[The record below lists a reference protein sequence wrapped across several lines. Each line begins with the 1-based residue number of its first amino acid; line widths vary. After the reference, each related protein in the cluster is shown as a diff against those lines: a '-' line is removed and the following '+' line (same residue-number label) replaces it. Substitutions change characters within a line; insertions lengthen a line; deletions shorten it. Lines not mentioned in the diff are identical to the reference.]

1 MASSA
6 PTSTVVSQA
15 PSGSSSGSGVT
26 SFLSQRAQLERERLE
41 RQRKLQG
48 NANTKSQDPDEG
60 DTDDEDERPAKRR
73 HLATSSFAGTQEA
86 SNSKQSRPEDQNFW
100 KGELRQTATRFAEPR
115 ADGQS
120 TFRLTQVLGQVPQSF
135 GTPID
140 SSFTFAS
147 PSRNLS
153 WLSLLSP
160 LTPWT
165 YHGSTNSST
174 PRYPSSLL
182 LNLMRTDMRA

>member
-1 MASSA
+1 MSLDEAQQKKPEVIIIDSDDEQDPDGEDAVFQAQLQKAIEESKNIASSA
-6 PTSTVVSQA
+6 STSTVVSQA

-48 NANTKSQDPDEG
+48 NVNTKSQKPEDV

-86 SNSKQSRPEDQNFW
+86 SSSKQTKPQDQNFW
-100 KGELRQTATRFAEPR
+100 KGELRQTATRLAEPR
-115 ADGQS
+115 ADGQP
-120 TFRLTQVLGQVPQSF
+120 TFRLTQVLGQVPQNF

-140 SSFTFAS
+140 GSLTFT
-147 PSRNLS
+147 
-153 WLSLLSP
+153 
-160 LTPWT
+160 
-165 YHGSTNSST
+165 
-174 PRYPSSLL
+174 
-182 LNLMRTDMRA
+182 